1 MLDVR
6 GDRSTYRSDS
16 LGQSRILPFGYA
28 PLSPLFPW
36 RPLRNCIPAT
46 IVPLNTR
53 TRLSPQTVYCD
64 PYHCVLYFF
73 ISSLQC
79 PELSQRRSRTDK
91 LSISAC
97 FGRGFQALQL
107 SFKSQMV

>member
-1 MLDVR
+1 MRKHYAGCIGKKVIA
-6 GDRSTYRSDS
+6 RSTRCELIEL
-16 LGQSRILPFGYA
+16 LGQSRILPFG
-28 PLSPLFPW
+28 
-36 RPLRNCIPAT
+36 
-46 IVPLNTR
+46 
-53 TRLSPQTVYCD
+53 
-64 PYHCVLYFF
+64 
-73 ISSLQC
+73 SLQC